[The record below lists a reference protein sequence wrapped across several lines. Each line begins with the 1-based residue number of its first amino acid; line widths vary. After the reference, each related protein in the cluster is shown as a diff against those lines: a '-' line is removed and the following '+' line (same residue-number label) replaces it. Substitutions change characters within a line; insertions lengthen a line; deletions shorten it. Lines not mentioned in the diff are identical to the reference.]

1 MKNEENKSTKNKA
14 KPNLSHSDLVSLYS
28 QQWEQ
33 IRHLDSLDF
42 RMMALL
48 PIVVGFLT
56 VSVQFIGSSNAK
68 IPENILLVVAVLVI
82 GISFA
87 GCYTTFRNW
96 LCYMRR
102 FAILTALEREM
113 GMVERK
119 IIEESHQFNPSKGYK
134 AFNWKLVQ
142 SIRFPLTVFYYI
154 LGGCGIVLF
163 TGNISC
169 VSIVV
174 GLVVSLFIFFYCNIV
189 TYLSY
194 NKEFVQKGK

>member
-1 MKNEENKSTKNKA
+1 MENEENNSAKNKA
-14 KPNLSHSDLVSLYS
+14 KLNLSHSDLVSLYS

-42 RMMALL
+42 RMIALL

-56 VSVQFIGSSNAK
+56 VSVQLIGSSNAK
-68 IPENILLVVAVLVI
+68 IPENILFVVAVLVI

-102 FAILTALEREM
+102 FAILTTLEREM

-119 IIEESHQFNPSKGYK
+119 IIEESRQFNPPKGYK
-134 AFNWKLVQ
+134 TFNWKLVQ
-142 SIRFPLTVFYYI
+142 SIRFPLTVFYSI

-163 TGNISC
+163 TGNISY

-174 GLVVSLFIFFYCNIV
+174 GSVVSLFIFLYCNIV
-189 TYLSY
+189 TYWSY